1 MDERDL
7 QATFGSDYSPPQS
20 SSNDW
25 DDWANTI
32 ELKVSRQGQLLL
44 GLGVGL
50 AVTLILTGMNGRVII
65 RLTKGHAMLVDAIN
79 MMVGGTPD
87 RATVSYSEPT
97 GRIDESKIE
106 PVDEQ
111 ELKDLQE
118 RIVPTNEPRFDED
131 M

>member
-7 QATFGSDYSPPQS
+7 QATFGSDYSPLQS

-32 ELKVSRQGQLLL
+32 ELKVSRQGQVLL

-50 AVTLILTGMNGRVII
+50 AVTLLLTGMNGRVII

-79 MMVGGTPD
+79 LMVGGAPD

-97 GRIDESKIE
+97 GRIDESRIE